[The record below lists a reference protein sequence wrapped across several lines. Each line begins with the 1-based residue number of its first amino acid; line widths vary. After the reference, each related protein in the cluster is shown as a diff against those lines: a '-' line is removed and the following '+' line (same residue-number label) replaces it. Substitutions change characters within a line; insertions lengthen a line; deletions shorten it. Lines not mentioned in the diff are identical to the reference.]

1 MKILVIEDSRFLR
14 SAIERALVKA
24 GHEVITIAD
33 GREAL
38 SAARHTLP
46 ALILLD
52 MMLPGLDGTAVMK
65 ELKQDASTSHIPV
78 IVLSG
83 LSQQNEAKLR
93 KAGAAGYIEKS
104 AIDFEKNAGTLLR
117 AITSV
122 LGTGGDVLPPPRQ
135 QSLSTPNEEIAIAE
149 AKSGA
154 PKDAA

>member
-24 GHEVITIAD
+24 GHEVTTITD

-122 LGTGGDVLPPPRQ
+122 LGTRDVLPPPRQ
-135 QSLSTPNEEIAIAE
+135 QSLSTPNEEIAVAE

-154 PKDAA
+154 

>member
-14 SAIERALVKA
+14 SAIERALAKA

-38 SAARHTLP
+38 SAARHNLP

-83 LSQQNEAKLR
+83 LSQQNETKLR

-122 LGTGGDVLPPPRQ
+122 LGTADVLPQPVQR
-135 QSLSTPNEEIAIAE
+135 SLSTANAEIAITE
-149 AKSGA
+149 AKDGA